1 MIRDLYEMARLP
13 VPREYS
19 GVRGLARAPWDECD
33 ATEEELDAADAR
45 AALMA
50 AEDEA
55 AANDSAPSDAEL
67 AADESV
73 SAFID
78 SITDGFVEWL
88 SAQVEEPGEWR
99 HEVAA

>member
-1 MIRDLYEMARLP
+1 MIRDLYEMARNT
-13 VPREYS
+13 VP
-19 GVRGLARAPWDECD
+19 GLARPPWEDVD

-45 AALMA
+45 EALMA

-55 AANDSAPSDAEL
+55 AANDADPSDAVL

>member
-13 VPREYS
+13 VPREHS

-99 HEVAA
+99 QVAA